1 MEKYELTVVTT
12 TYNQE
17 KYIEKCI
24 ESIMMQKT
32 NFKFQLIVSND
43 NSSDDTSNILKKLKK
58 KYKSN
63 LKIINRKENLGPMN
77 NFITTL
83 NDVHTKYVALCD
95 GDDYWTDDTKLQK
108 QYEFLEKHKDYN
120 ICFHQTLIKFED
132 DTKENILHP
141 LNLKNTLTLKNLLE
155 ENFIPANTVV
165 YRWKYIKKNSLVED
179 FPKDIVPG
187 DYYLHLMHAK
197 DGKIKYIDKQM
208 SVYRR
213 QESGMWYLTTQPNK
227 QVEFYYLYGKKY
239 YNFYKQSEI
248 KLNMKGCFQDQKE
261 WILKNYVK
269 AIIKRRKKKELEK
282 ILESEYK
289 DNYNVLSVALSELN
303 RLDKLFYHL
312 VKKSYFKK
320 R

>member
-1 MEKYELTVVTT
+1 
-12 TYNQE
+12 
-17 KYIEKCI
+17 
-24 ESIMMQKT
+24 
-32 NFKFQLIVSND
+32 
-43 NSSDDTSNILKKLKK
+43 
-58 KYKSN
+58 
-63 LKIINRKENLGPMN
+63 
-77 NFITTL
+77 
-83 NDVHTKYVALCD
+83 
-95 GDDYWTDDTKLQK
+95 
-108 QYEFLEKHKDYN
+108 
-120 ICFHQTLIKFED
+120 
-132 DTKENILHP
+132 
-141 LNLKNTLTLKNLLE
+141 
-155 ENFIPANTVV
+155 
-165 YRWKYIKKNSLVED
+165 
-179 FPKDIVPG
+179 
-187 DYYLHLMHAK
+187 MHAK